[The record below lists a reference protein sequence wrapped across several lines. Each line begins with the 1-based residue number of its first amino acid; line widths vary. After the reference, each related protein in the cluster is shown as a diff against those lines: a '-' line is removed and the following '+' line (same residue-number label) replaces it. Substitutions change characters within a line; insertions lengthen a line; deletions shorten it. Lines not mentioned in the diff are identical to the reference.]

1 MVWLKYNFL
10 GKTLII
16 LNFIADWCSRRPGL
30 LLWVQRNA
38 SNSEHGVDP
47 RNVSRFLLKGFL
59 EPLAVIHEGAWF
71 WPRQTTGSKGWN
83 PTKNRTGKGK
93 TNWFQGFEI
102 WLLHNDYVRDKGLA
116 IRLALD
122 LSSLLLTNL
131 LCWDPQ
137 DHIPTHTIERRVL
150 STLR

>member
-10 GKTLII
+10 GKTLIT

-38 SNSEHGVDP
+38 SNSDHGVDP

-59 EPLAVIHEGAWF
+59 EPLAVIHERGWF
-71 WPRQTTGSKGWN
+71 WLRQTTGSKGWN
-83 PTKNRTGKGK
+83 PTKNRKGKDK

-116 IRLALD
+116 IKIGPRFVKL
-122 LSSLLLTNL
+122 
-131 LCWDPQ
+131 
-137 DHIPTHTIERRVL
+137 ITHQLGYFAEIYKITYL
-150 STLR
+150 HTPSNGGS